1 MLQTGRVLFES
12 DIFEPGSSRRERR
25 MTTAGAYGENL
36 GTLLRLNYTPALIS
50 RTFNKTKVAV
60 TRCRLD
66 VPSHGPTSPI
76 PCEDAYMLV
85 LQIGQR
91 VHRDLWLDGRK
102 VTTEP
107 LDPGEVTLHD
117 LRRRPMFHM
126 YDPID
131 SLNFYVPQSSINA
144 CAEDPGARRIAE
156 LSFTPGIGV
165 KDRVVA
171 GIGSALLPAFER
183 PEEVSQLF
191 IDNVT
196 LALVAH
202 VADAFGGIKAA
213 GRVSRGGLA
222 PWQERLVKEL
232 LDANL
237 AGDISVSLLAKACEL
252 SNRHFSRAF
261 RQSLGVA
268 PHQWLLQ
275 RRIDKAKGLLRAT
288 DVALAEVATACGF
301 ADQSHFTRAFSRA
314 IGTTPRLWRRA
325 CQG

>member
-1 MLQTGRVLFES
+1 
-12 DIFEPGSSRRERR
+12 

-36 GTLLRLNYTPALIS
+36 GTLLRLGYTPALLS
-50 RTFNKTKVAV
+50 RALNKTTVAV

-66 VPSHGPTSPI
+66 APSHGPTTPI
-76 PCEDAYMLV
+76 PSEDAYMLV

-91 VHRDLWLDGRK
+91 VHRDLWLDGRH
-102 VTTEP
+102 VRTEP
-107 LDPGEVTLHD
+107 LDPGEVALHD
-117 LRRRPMFHM
+117 LRRRPMFHV
-126 YDPID
+126 YDPIY
-131 SLNFYVPQSSINA
+131 SLNFYLPQSSVNA
-144 CAEDPGARRIAE
+144 WAEDLGAKRIAE
-156 LSFTPGIGV
+156 LNFTPGVGI
-165 KDRVVA
+165 KDRVVT
-171 GIGSALLPAFER
+171 GIGLALLPAFER
-183 PEEVSQLF
+183 PEEASQLF
-191 IDNVT
+191 IDHIT

-202 VADAFGGIKAA
+202 VADAFGGIKAS

-222 PWQERLVKEL
+222 PWQERRVKEL

-237 AGDISVSLLAKACEL
+237 TGDISVSLLAEACEL
-252 SNRHFSRAF
+252 SNWHFSRAF

-275 RRIDKAKGLLRAT
+275 RRIDKAKDLLRAA
-288 DVALAEVATACGF
+288 DVALAEVATASGF